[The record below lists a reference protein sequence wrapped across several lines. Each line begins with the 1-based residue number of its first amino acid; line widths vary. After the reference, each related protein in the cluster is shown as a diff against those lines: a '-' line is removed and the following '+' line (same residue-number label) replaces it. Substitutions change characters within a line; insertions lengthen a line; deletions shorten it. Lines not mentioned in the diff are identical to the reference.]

1 MFPLLFIVLAVA
13 TSFAIFGVGLLHV
26 GWLFRRVE
34 PDRWREM
41 SAHRAR
47 NAVVVLTAAIGP
59 TALLCLSPNPIGMR
73 TAIWGIVIPP
83 LIGVVIM
90 GTFFGRL
97 NHAKSKGGPVDPEL
111 WGDRWSE

>member
-1 MFPLLFIVLAVA
+1 MYQLFVIVLGVA
-13 TSFAIFGVGLLHV
+13 TNLSIFGFGLLYV
-26 GWLFRRVE
+26 GWLFRRAE

-41 SAHRAR
+41 SAYRIR
-47 NAVVVLTAAIGP
+47 NGLLGLMAVLGP
-59 TALLCLSPNPIGMR
+59 IALRGLGPNPMGME
-73 TAIWGIVIPP
+73 AAFWGIVIPP

-111 WGDRWSE
+111 

>member
-1 MFPLLFIVLAVA
+1 MHPLFCIVLAVA
-13 TSFAIFGVGLLHV
+13 TSIAIFGLGLLYV

-41 SAHRAR
+41 SAHRIR
-47 NAVVVLTAAIGP
+47 NRLLGLTAAVGP
-59 TALLCLSPNPIGMR
+59 LALLCLSPNPVGMR

-97 NHAKSKGGPVDPEL
+97 KHAKAAGGPVDPEL
-111 WGDRWSE
+111 